1 MLVALKGDML
11 GWIKN
16 IGLSWK
22 VQLAPALLIL
32 ALMGVGGYALQ
43 ALRSNQTAVDALGS
57 GPVRQS
63 ELANDLTTTAW
74 MAHAKLYRLAA
85 TAANENDSKKI
96 AAVAKEASVAA
107 ARISSALKAV
117 ETTQGELK
125 PEVLEKLK
133 AAVAGYLKQSKNAI
147 EMADGDA
154 GSALMFIKGAER
166 NFSDIEKLTDDLI
179 MRSSESKDREIA
191 RAGMKLDQ
199 QQLTLTAILLVVAF
213 AGIVVSF
220 LIGRNISRPVVAMS
234 KAMREL
240 AVGNFEVQ
248 LPGLDRRDEVGQMAC
263 AVEEFKVQAL
273 VKAERETSERE
284 EKNRELA
291 TQRRI
296 ELHSLAESF
305 ETAVG
310 NIIENVGSASSELEH
325 SAVILTKSSAAT
337 QQLSTVVATASEETS
352 TNVQS
357 VASATEEMAS
367 SINEIGRQVADSNR
381 IANEA
386 VDQAEKTDAR
396 IAELSLAAN
405 RIGDVTKLITT
416 IAEQTNLLALNATIE
431 AARAG
436 DAGRG
441 FAVVAQEVK
450 TLAAQTA
457 KATSEISAQ
466 ISGIQTAT
474 HDSVLAIKEISG
486 TIGRVSEIAAVIAAA
501 IEEQGAAT
509 QEITRN
515 VQQAA
520 IGSTQVATSIA
531 DVNRGAGDTGSASS
545 QVLASAQMLSNENKR
560 LRAEVVKFLATVRA
574 A

>member
-1 MLVALKGDML
+1 MF

-16 IGLSWK
+16 VGLSWK
-22 VQLAPALLIL
+22 VQLAPAFLIMVL
-32 ALMGVGGYALQ
+32 VGVGVYALQ
-43 ALRSNQTAVDALGS
+43 ALRANQASVDGLIS

-63 ELANDLTTTAW
+63 ELINELDTAAW
-74 MAHAKLYRLAA
+74 TAHARLYRLAA
-85 TAANENDSKKI
+85 IAANETDEKKVQ
-96 AAVAKEASVAA
+96 ALAKEASAA
-107 ARISSALKAV
+107 AGKISGALKAV
-117 ETTQGELK
+117 EVAQGDLK
-125 PEVLEKLK
+125 LEAFEKLK
-133 AAVAGYLKQSKNAI
+133 VAVAGYLKQSKNAI

-166 NFSDIEKLTDDLI
+166 SFADIEKLGDELI
-179 MRSSESKDREIA
+179 ARSSDSKDREIA
-191 RAGMKLDQ
+191 RAGIKLEQ
-199 QQLTLTAILLVVAF
+199 QQLTLMVVLLAMAF

-234 KAMREL
+234 RAMREL

-248 LPGLDRRDEVGQMAC
+248 LPGLDRKDEVGQMAQ
-263 AVEEFKVQAL
+263 AIEDFKLQAMA
-273 VKAERETSERE
+273 KAERETAERE
-284 EKNRELA
+284 QKNRELA
-291 TQRRI
+291 AARRV

-305 ETAVG
+305 EAAVG
-310 NIIENVGSASSELEH
+310 SIIENVGSASSELEN

-337 QQLSTVVATASEETS
+337 QQLSTVVAAASEETS

-381 IANEA
+381 IATEA
-386 VDQAEKTDAR
+386 VDQAGKTDAR
-396 IAELSLAAN
+396 IAELSLAAS

-450 TLAAQTA
+450 ALASQTA
-457 KATSEISAQ
+457 RATSEISTQ
-466 ISGIQTAT
+466 IAGMQAAT
-474 HDSVLAIKEISG
+474 QESVLAIKEIYG
-486 TIGRVSEIAAVIAAA
+486 TIGQVSEIAAAIAAA

-509 QEITRN
+509 QEIARN

-545 QVLASAQMLSNENKR
+545 QVLSSAQLLSNENKR
-560 LRAEVVKFLATVRA
+560 LKAEVEKFLATVRA

>member
-1 MLVALKGDML
+1 MF

-22 VQLAPALLIL
+22 VQLAPAFLIL
-32 ALMGVGGYALQ
+32 VLVGVGVYALL
-43 ALRSNQTAVDALGS
+43 ALRSNQAAVDALVS

-63 ELANDLTTTAW
+63 ELANELTATTW
-74 MAHAKLYRLAA
+74 TAHAKLYRLAA
-85 TAANENDSKKI
+85 TAANEKDEKKV
-96 AAVAKEASVAA
+96 AAIAKEASVAA
-107 ARISSALKAV
+107 ARISDALKAV
-117 ETTQGELK
+117 EGAQDELK
-125 PEVLEKLK
+125 GEAFEKLK

-166 NFSDIEKLTDDLI
+166 NFADIEKLTDDLI
-179 MRSSESKDREIA
+179 TRSSDSKDREIA
-191 RAGMKLDQ
+191 RAGIKLER
-199 QQLTLTAILLVVAF
+199 QQLTLTAVLLVVAF
-213 AGIVVSF
+213 VGIVVSF

-248 LPGLDRRDEVGQMAC
+248 LPGLDRRDEVGQMAH
-263 AVEEFKVQAL
+263 AIQDFKVQA
-273 VKAERETSERE
+273 VAKAERETAERE

-291 TQRRI
+291 AARRA
-296 ELHSLAESF
+296 ELHNLAERF

-310 NIIENVGSASSELEH
+310 DIIENVGSASNELEN

-337 QQLSTVVATASEETS
+337 QQLSTVVAAASEETS

-357 VASATEEMAS
+357 VASATEEMAG
-367 SINEIGRQVADSNR
+367 SINEIGRQVTDSNR
-381 IANEA
+381 ITNEA
-386 VDQAEKTDAR
+386 VHQAQKTDAR
-396 IAELSLAAN
+396 IAELSLAAS

-450 TLAAQTA
+450 ALAAQTA
-457 KATSEISAQ
+457 KATSEIATQ
-466 ISGIQTAT
+466 IAGMQAAT
-474 HDSVLAIKEISG
+474 QDSVLAIKEISG
-486 TIGRVSEIAAVIAAA
+486 TIGRVSEIAAAIAAA

-509 QEITRN
+509 QEIARN

-520 IGSTQVATSIA
+520 LGTTQVATNIA
-531 DVNRGAGDTGSASS
+531 DVNRGAGDTGLASS
-545 QVLASAQMLSNENKR
+545 QVLSSAQLLSNENKR
-560 LRAEVVKFLATVRA
+560 LKAEVVKFLATVRA

>member
-1 MLVALKGDML
+1 MF

-16 IGLSWK
+16 LGLSWK
-22 VQLAPALLIL
+22 VQLAPAFLIVVL
-32 ALMGVGGYALQ
+32 VGVGVYALQ
-43 ALRSNQTAVDALGS
+43 ALRANQASVDGLIS

-63 ELANDLTTTAW
+63 ELINELDTAAW
-74 MAHAKLYRLAA
+74 TAHARLYRLAA
-85 TAANENDSKKI
+85 IAANETDEKKVQ
-96 AAVAKEASVAA
+96 ALAKEASAA
-107 ARISSALKAV
+107 AGKVSGALKAV
-117 ETTQGELK
+117 EVAQGDLK
-125 PEVLEKLK
+125 SEAFEKLK
-133 AAVAGYLKQSKNAI
+133 VAVAGYLKQSKNAI

-166 NFSDIEKLTDDLI
+166 SFADIEKLGDELI
-179 MRSSESKDREIA
+179 ARSSDSKDREIA
-191 RAGMKLDQ
+191 RAGIKLEQ
-199 QQLTLTAILLVVAF
+199 QQLTLMVVLLAMAF

-234 KAMREL
+234 RAMREL

-248 LPGLDRRDEVGQMAC
+248 LPGLDRKDEVGQMAR
-263 AVEEFKVQAL
+263 AIEDFKVQAIA
-273 VKAERETSERE
+273 KAEGETAEREQ
-284 EKNRELA
+284 KNRELA
-291 TQRRI
+291 AARRV

-305 ETAVG
+305 EAAVG
-310 NIIENVGSASSELEH
+310 SIIENVGSASSELEN

-337 QQLSTVVATASEETS
+337 QQLSTVVAAASEETS

-381 IANEA
+381 IATEA
-386 VDQAEKTDAR
+386 VDQAGKTDAR
-396 IAELSLAAN
+396 IAELSLAAS

-450 TLAAQTA
+450 ALASQTA
-457 KATSEISAQ
+457 RATSEISTQ
-466 ISGIQTAT
+466 IAGMQAAT
-474 HDSVLAIKEISG
+474 QESVLAIKEIYG
-486 TIGRVSEIAAVIAAA
+486 TIGQVSEIAAAIAAA

-509 QEITRN
+509 QEIARN

-545 QVLASAQMLSNENKR
+545 QVLSSAQLLSNENKR
-560 LRAEVVKFLATVRA
+560 LKAEVEKFLATVRA

>member
-1 MLVALKGDML
+1 MF

-22 VQLAPALLIL
+22 VQLAPAFLIL
-32 ALMGVGGYALQ
+32 VLVGVGVYALL
-43 ALRSNQTAVDALGS
+43 ALRSNQAAVDALVS

-63 ELANDLTTTAW
+63 ELANELTATTW
-74 MAHAKLYRLAA
+74 TAHAKLYRLAA
-85 TAANENDSKKI
+85 TAANEKDEKKV
-96 AAVAKEASVAA
+96 AAIAKEASVAA
-107 ARISSALKAV
+107 ARISDALKAV
-117 ETTQGELK
+117 EGTQGELK
-125 PEVLEKLK
+125 GEAFEKLK

-166 NFSDIEKLTDDLI
+166 NFADIEKLTDDLI
-179 MRSSESKDREIA
+179 TRSSDSKDREIA
-191 RAGMKLDQ
+191 RAGIKLER
-199 QQLTLTAILLVVAF
+199 QQLTLTAVLLVVAF
-213 AGIVVSF
+213 VGIVVSF

-248 LPGLDRRDEVGQMAC
+248 LPGLDRGDEVGQMAH
-263 AVEEFKVQAL
+263 AIQDFKVQA
-273 VKAERETSERE
+273 VAKAERDTAERE

-291 TQRRI
+291 AARRA
-296 ELHSLAESF
+296 ELHNLAERF

-310 NIIENVGSASSELEH
+310 DIIENVGSASNELEN

-337 QQLSTVVATASEETS
+337 QQLSTVVAAASEETS

-357 VASATEEMAS
+357 VASATEEMAG
-367 SINEIGRQVADSNR
+367 SINEIGRQVTDSNR
-381 IANEA
+381 ITNEA
-386 VDQAEKTDAR
+386 VHQAQKTDAR
-396 IAELSLAAN
+396 IAELSLAAS

-450 TLAAQTA
+450 ALAAQTA
-457 KATSEISAQ
+457 KATSEISTQ
-466 ISGIQTAT
+466 IAGMQAAT
-474 HDSVLAIKEISG
+474 QDSVLAIKEISG
-486 TIGRVSEIAAVIAAA
+486 TIGRVSEIAAAIAAA

-509 QEITRN
+509 QEIARN

-520 IGSTQVATSIA
+520 LGTTQVATNIA
-531 DVNRGAGDTGSASS
+531 DVNRGAGDTGLASS
-545 QVLASAQMLSNENKR
+545 QVLSSAQLLSNENKR
-560 LRAEVVKFLATVRA
+560 LKAEVVKFLATVRA

>member
-1 MLVALKGDML
+1 MF
-11 GWIKN
+11 GWIKH

-22 VQLAPALLIL
+22 VQLAPAFLIL
-32 ALMGVGGYALQ
+32 VLIGVGAYALQ
-43 ALRSNQTAVDALGS
+43 ALHSNQAAVDALVS

-63 ELANDLTTTAW
+63 ELINELDTVAW
-74 MAHAKLYRLAA
+74 TAHARLYRLAA
-85 TAANENDSKKI
+85 IAANQTDDKKVK
-96 AAVAKEASVAA
+96 ALAKEASEASGK
-107 ARISSALKAV
+107 ILEDLKAV
-117 ETTQGELK
+117 QGAQGETK
-125 PEVLEKLK
+125 GESKSNGFEKLK
-133 AAVAGYLKQSKNAI
+133 LAVTGYLKQSKNAI

-166 NFSDIEKLTDDLI
+166 NFADIEKLTDDLI
-179 MRSSESKDREIA
+179 ARSSDSKDREIA
-191 RAGMKLDQ
+191 RAGIRLEQ
-199 QQLTLTAILLVVAF
+199 QQLTLTGVLLVVAF
-213 AGIVVSF
+213 AGILFSF

-234 KAMREL
+234 RAMREL

-248 LPGLDRRDEVGQMAC
+248 LPGLDRRDEVGQMAH
-263 AVEEFKVQAL
+263 AIQDFKVQAIA
-273 VKAERETSERE
+273 KAKRETAERE

-291 TQRRI
+291 AVRRI
-296 ELHSLAESF
+296 ELHNLAERF
-305 ETAVG
+305 ETPVG
-310 NIIENVGSASSELEH
+310 NIIEKNGTASTELEN

-337 QQLSTVVATASEETS
+337 QQLSTVVTAASEETS
-352 TNVQS
+352 ANVQS
-357 VASATEEMAS
+357 VASATEEMAG
-367 SINEIGRQVADSNR
+367 SINEIGRQVSDSNR

-386 VDQAEKTDAR
+386 VEQAQKTDAR
-396 IAELSLAAN
+396 IAELSLAAS

-450 TLAAQTA
+450 ALAAQTA
-457 KATSEISAQ
+457 RATSEISTQ
-466 ISGIQTAT
+466 IAGMQAAT
-474 HDSVLAIKEISG
+474 QDSVLAIKEISG
-486 TIGRVSEIAAVIAAA
+486 TIGRVSEIAAAIAAA

-509 QEITRN
+509 QEIARN

-531 DVNRGAGDTGSASS
+531 DVNRGAGDTGSASA
-545 QVLASAQMLSNENKR
+545 QVLSSAQLLSSENKR
-560 LRAEVVKFLATVRA
+560 LKAEVVKFLATVRA

>member
-1 MLVALKGDML
+1 MLS
-11 GWIKN
+11 WIKN

-22 VQLAPALLIL
+22 VQLAPAFLIL
-32 ALMGVGGYALQ
+32 VLVGVGGYALL
-43 ALRSNQTAVDALGS
+43 ALRSNQAAVDALVS

-63 ELANDLTTTAW
+63 ELANDLTTTTW
-74 MAHAKLYRLAA
+74 TAHAKLYRLAA
-85 TAANENDSKKI
+85 TAANEKDDKKVAAI
-96 AAVAKEASVAA
+96 AREASAAA
-107 ARISSALKAV
+107 ARISDALNAV
-117 ETTQGELK
+117 EGAQGDIK
-125 PEVLEKLK
+125 ADAFEKLK
-133 AAVAGYLKQSKNAI
+133 AAVTGYLKQSKNAI

-166 NFSDIEKLTDDLI
+166 NFADIEKLTDDLI
-179 MRSSESKDREIA
+179 TRSSDSKDREIA
-191 RAGMKLDQ
+191 RAGIRLEQ
-199 QQLTLTAILLVVAF
+199 QQLTLMGVLLVVALV
-213 AGIVVSF
+213 GIVVSF

-234 KAMREL
+234 KAMRQL
-240 AVGNFEVQ
+240 AIGNFEVQ
-248 LPGLDRRDEVGQMAC
+248 LPGLDRGDEVGQMAH
-263 AVEEFKVQAL
+263 AIEDFKVQAIA
-273 VKAERETSERE
+273 KAERETAERE
-284 EKNRELA
+284 QKNRELA
-291 TQRRI
+291 AARRA
-296 ELHSLAESF
+296 ELHNLAESF

-310 NIIENVGSASSELEH
+310 NIIENVGSASNELEN

-337 QQLSTVVATASEETS
+337 QQLSTVVAAASEETS
-352 TNVQS
+352 ANVQS
-357 VASATEEMAS
+357 VASSTEEMAG

-396 IAELSLAAN
+396 IAQLSLAAS

-450 TLAAQTA
+450 ALAAQTA
-457 KATSEISAQ
+457 KATSEISTQ
-466 ISGIQTAT
+466 IAGMQAAT
-474 HDSVLAIKEISG
+474 QDSVLAIKEISG
-486 TIGRVSEIAAVIAAA
+486 TIGRVSEIAAAIAAA

-509 QEITRN
+509 QEIARN

-545 QVLASAQMLSNENKR
+545 QVLSSAQLLSNENKR
-560 LRAEVVKFLATVRA
+560 LKAEVVKFLATVRA

>member
-1 MLVALKGDML
+1 MF

-22 VQLAPALLIL
+22 VQLAPAFLIL
-32 ALMGVGGYALQ
+32 VLVGVGVDALL
-43 ALRSNQTAVDALGS
+43 ALRSSQAAIDALVS

-63 ELANDLTTTAW
+63 ELANELTSTAW
-74 MAHAKLYRLAA
+74 TAHAKLYRLAA
-85 TAANENDSKKI
+85 TAANEKDEKKV
-96 AAVAKEASVAA
+96 AAIAKEASAA
-107 ARISSALKAV
+107 AAEISNALKAV
-117 ETTQGELK
+117 ESTQGEK
-125 PEVLEKLK
+125 AEAFEKLK

-166 NFSDIEKLTDDLI
+166 NFADIEKLTDDLI
-179 MRSSESKDREIA
+179 TRSSDSKDREIA
-191 RAGMKLDQ
+191 RAGIRLEQ
-199 QQLTLTAILLVVAF
+199 QQLTLMGVLLVVALV
-213 AGIVVSF
+213 GIVVSF

-234 KAMREL
+234 KAMRQL
-240 AVGNFEVQ
+240 AIGNFEVQ
-248 LPGLDRRDEVGQMAC
+248 LPGLDRGDEVGQMAH
-263 AVEEFKVQAL
+263 AVEDFKVQAIA
-273 VKAERETSERE
+273 KAERETAERE
-284 EKNRELA
+284 QKNRKLA
-291 TQRRI
+291 AARRA
-296 ELHSLAESF
+296 ELHNLAESF

-310 NIIENVGSASSELEH
+310 NIIENVGSASNELEN

-337 QQLSTVVATASEETS
+337 QQLSTVVAAASEETS
-352 TNVQS
+352 ANVQS
-357 VASATEEMAS
+357 VASSTEEMAG

-386 VDQAEKTDAR
+386 VDQAEKTDLR
-396 IAELSLAAN
+396 IAELSLAAS

-416 IAEQTNLLALNATIE
+416 IAEQTNLLPLNATIE

-450 TLAAQTA
+450 ALASQTA
-457 KATSEISAQ
+457 RATSEISTQ
-466 ISGIQTAT
+466 IAGMQAAT
-474 HDSVLAIKEISG
+474 QDSVLAIKEISG
-486 TIGRVSEIAAVIAAA
+486 TIGRVSEIAAAIAAA

-509 QEITRN
+509 QEIARN

-520 IGSTQVATSIA
+520 VGSTQVATSIA
-531 DVNRGAGDTGSASS
+531 DVNRGAADTGSASS
-545 QVLASAQMLSNENKR
+545 QVLSSAQLLSNENKR
-560 LRAEVVKFLATVRA
+560 LKSEVVKFLATVRA

>member
-1 MLVALKGDML
+1 MF

-16 IGLSWK
+16 ISLSWK
-22 VQLAPALLIL
+22 VQLAPAFLIL
-32 ALMGVGGYALQ
+32 FLVGVGAYALF
-43 ALRSNQTAVDALGS
+43 ALRSNQAAVDALVS

-63 ELANDLTTTAW
+63 ELANELTTTTW
-74 MAHAKLYRLAA
+74 TAHAKLYRLTA
-85 TAANENDSKKI
+85 TAANEQDEKKV
-96 AAVAKEASVAA
+96 AAFGKEASAA
-107 ARISSALKAV
+107 AAKISAALKAV
-117 ETTQGELK
+117 EGAEGGALK
-125 PEVLEKLK
+125 PEAFAKLK

-166 NFSDIEKLTDDLI
+166 NFADIEKLTDDLI
-179 MRSSESKDREIA
+179 TSSGDSKDREIA
-191 RAGMKLDQ
+191 RAGMKLEQ
-199 QQLTLTAILLVVAF
+199 QQLTLTVLLVMAF
-213 AGIVVSF
+213 FGVVVSF
-220 LIGRNISRPVVAMS
+220 LIGQNISRPVVAMS
-234 KAMREL
+234 KALREL

-248 LPGLDRRDEVGQMAC
+248 LPGLDRRDEVGQMAH
-263 AVEEFKVQAL
+263 AIQDFKLQAIA
-273 VKAERETSERE
+273 KAERETAERE

-291 TQRRI
+291 VARRA
-296 ELHSLAESF
+296 ELHNLAESF

-310 NIIENVGSASSELEH
+310 EIIENVGAASSELEN
-325 SAVILTKSSAAT
+325 SAIILTKSSAAT
-337 QQLSTVVATASEETS
+337 QQLSTVVAAASEETS
-352 TNVQS
+352 ANVQS
-357 VASATEEMAS
+357 VASATEEMAG

-396 IAELSLAAN
+396 IAKLSLAAN

-450 TLAAQTA
+450 ALAAQTA
-457 KATSEISAQ
+457 KATNEISAQ
-466 ISGIQTAT
+466 IAGMQAAT
-474 HDSVLAIKEISG
+474 EDSVLAIKEISG
-486 TIGRVSEIAAVIAAA
+486 TIGRVSEIAAAIAAA

-509 QEITRN
+509 QEIARN

-520 IGSTQVATSIA
+520 LGSTQVATSIA
-531 DVNRGAGDTGSASS
+531 DVNRGAGDTGSASA
-545 QVLASAQMLSNENKR
+545 QVLSSAQLLSNENKR
-560 LRAEVVKFLATVRA
+560 LKAEVVKLLATVRA